1 MPPQVAFPPRTDVRP
16 VGPALEHVE
25 EIRMTSSPTPQALA
39 AHLASFF
46 GTLTAPAAAS
56 SPGTPVETGVNVSVA
71 VNVSLATP
79 VAGGFPVTRPIAII
93 TAYDFAVGADARSD
107 CAAQTTKTFVCAL
120 ATTIEAA
127 TGSPPPAA
135 GSTYLFEVSLLR
147 RVPSEAGRPLHLV
160 DVRLPLALVL
170 P

>member
-1 MPPQVAFPPRTDVRP
+1 
-16 VGPALEHVE
+16 
-25 EIRMTSSPTPQALA
+25 MTSSPTPQALA